1 MFKYLIKRLFMM
13 IPTLFGIT
21 LLCFVVINLAPGG
34 PIEQKLTAIRF
45 GSGGAGGGSGGGSGT
60 GSHSGTTGVSQE
72 VLDALKKQYG
82 FDKPIHVR
90 YGIWLKNIAT
100 LDFGESFNTEE
111 PVIEVLASKFPVSL
125 QFGIISLILTYLI
138 CIPLGI
144 LKAVRDGSGFDVSS
158 SVILMFLYSVPPLI
172 LGILLRVYLAGGQ
185 FVDLFP
191 LGDLYSDNYFELSTW
206 GKILD
211 RTHHFILPLTCYVVG
226 NFTVITFL
234 MKNSLLE
241 EIKLDYVR
249 TARAKGLDQKTVI
262 YKHALRNALI
272 PIATGLGGFLAVFF
286 AGSILI
292 EQIFNLDGMGLL
304 GYKAALSR
312 DYNVLMA
319 LIFFQALLALIGRL
333 ISDLT
338 YVLIDP
344 RIDFT

>member
-1 MFKYLIKRLFMM
+1 MM
-13 IPTLFGIT
+13 IPTMIGIT
-21 LLCFVVINLAPGG
+21 LVCFLVINLAPGG
-34 PIEQKLTAIRF
+34 PIEQKLMAMRF
-45 GSGGAGGGSGGGSGT
+45 GAQGGGGAGAGGGSGTSNY
-60 GSHSGTTGVSQE
+60 GVSAE
-72 VLDALKKQYG
+72 VIEALKKQYG

-100 LDFGESFNTEE
+100 LDFGDSFSTEE
-111 PVIEVLASKFPVSL
+111 PVIDVIASKFPVSL
-125 QFGIISLILTYLI
+125 QFGIVSIILTYLI

-144 LKAVRDGSGFDVSS
+144 AKAVRDGSRFDMFS
-158 SVILMFLYSVPPLI
+158 SVVLMFMYSVPPLI

-185 FVDLFP
+185 FADWFP
-191 LGDLYSDNYFELSTW
+191 LGDLYSDNYFELGTW
-206 GKILD
+206 AKITD
-211 RTHHFILPLTCYVVG
+211 RIHHFILPLSCYMIG
-226 NFTVITFL
+226 NFTVIAFL

-249 TARAKGLDQKTVI
+249 TARAKGLDERTVV

-272 PIATGLGGFLAVFF
+272 PIATGLGSFLAVFF
-286 AGSILI
+286 AGSIII

-319 LIFFQALLALIGRL
+319 LIFLQSIIALVGRL
-333 ISDLT
+333 LSDLT
-338 YVLIDP
+338 YVIIDP